1 MKACRFIFVT
11 LLTPLAFCFVSGH
24 AFADPTTFKNAGL
37 KEETIV
43 VLEVTGKTATGTFA
57 SHEYD
62 ADSAGSGTPF
72 IGKVIPTPKGKTG
85 IYLEVNFA
93 GDPPYQVPP
102 KSKTLIWFLKIVNH
116 RAHLFI
122 PMEERS
128 YEGKVP
134 RWVVS
139 NVELEPVDDAKGRR

>member
-1 MKACRFIFVT
+1 MKTCRFIFVT
-11 LLTPLAFCFVSGH
+11 LLTPVTFCFVSGH
-24 AFADPTTFKNAGL
+24 AFAGPTTFKNAGL
-37 KEETIV
+37 KDETIV
-43 VLEVTGKTATGTFA
+43 VLDVMGNTATGTFA

-62 ADSAGSGTPF
+62 EDGVGSGTPF
-72 IGKVIPTPKGKTG
+72 TGKVIPTPKSKTG
-85 IYLEVNFA
+85 IYLEILFA

-102 KSKTLIWFLKIVNH
+102 KSRTLIWFLKIVNH

-139 NVELEPVDDAKGRR
+139 DVELEAVDDARGPR